1 MVMAMEMK
9 KSIKRPLLTAISSYL
24 VLSAYSPIAF
34 AQSIPILPNLS
45 GANPANASSDTA
57 LLPDDGNGSTPVWR
71 ISPRITIIETY
82 TDNSNVSSGAN
93 GKQSDLI
100 SRISPGIR
108 IEGQSARL
116 KGYFDYSLSALYY
129 ANSGSSNTQNALNT
143 FGTLEALENWLFVD
157 ASGTIAQQSV
167 SAFGTQSPSNSTIN
181 NNTSETSTYRLSPYI
196 RGQLA
201 GQVEYSLRYALS
213 TTSSNSSAA
222 SSVDISQWS
231 GQLRGS
237 TPFQSLKWSLDGN
250 QQSVDYSNGRQ
261 TDAMQLRALGTYA
274 IVPQLTISLSTGW
287 ESNNYLSIE
296 QDRRTTRGY
305 GFDWRPTERT
315 EISAFREKRFFGN
328 GHNYKFSHR
337 FPLSSI
343 QYTDT
348 KNINILPDQFGRV
361 GIGTYYD
368 IFSLFCRQQ
377 LASSITDP
385 AALAIAVNSCANA
398 FLISTGVPANAQA
411 TTGFLSSQAYV
422 QRMQQLSW
430 ALFGARNSITLL
442 ANRSENQS
450 TLGMSSA
457 LDDFSKSN
465 VIRQRGL
472 SLNISHRLSELSS
485 LNFMVSRH
493 QSSGTNN
500 TLKTTTNLYQATLS
514 TRLGTHTTGSLSVRR
529 AEFDSTTNPYN
540 EHALIAT
547 LSYIY

>member
-1 MVMAMEMK
+1 MAMDTVMVMAMDMK
-9 KSIKRPLLTAISSYL
+9 KRINRPILAAISSCA
-24 VLSAYSPIAF
+24 VLSAYSPIASS
-34 AQSIPILPNLS
+34 QSVPILPNLS
-45 GANPANASSDTA
+45 GANPSNASSEASSPKESD
-57 LLPDDGNGSTPVWR
+57 NSTPAWR
-71 ISPRITIIETY
+71 IRPRITLTETY

-116 KGYFDYSLSALYY
+116 RGYFDYSLSALYY
-129 ANSGSSNTQNALNT
+129 ANAGSTNTQNALNT
-143 FGTLEALENWLFVD
+143 FGTLEAIENWLFVD
-157 ASGTIAQQSV
+157 ASGVIAQQSV

-213 TTSSNSSAA
+213 TTNSNSSAA

-368 IFSLFCRQQ
+368 IFSLFCHQQ

-385 AALAIAVNSCANA
+385 AALAIAVNSCTA
-398 FLISTGVPANAQA
+398 
-411 TTGFLSSQAYV
+411 
-422 QRMQQLSW
+422 
-430 ALFGARNSITLL
+430 ALHLALL
-442 ANRSENQS
+442 AAGVGPGDEVITTPLTFAATANVVMHIGATPVFADVDRATQCLD
-450 TLGMSSA
+450 LGDHEFRRGV
-457 LDDFSKSN
+457 LDHVADAFEHDQPG
-465 VIRQRGL
+465 VLRGL
-472 SLNISHRLSELSS
+472 GKRLRMDVGRDGLVDVAG
-485 LNFMVSRH
+485 ND
-493 QSSGTNN
+493 GD
-500 TLKTTTNLYQATLS
+500 
-514 TRLGTHTTGSLSVRR
+514 RR
-529 AEFDSTTNPYN
+529 GDV
-540 EHALIAT
+540 
-547 LSYIY
+547 